1 MSSAIKLL
9 LKNLVLMIVSS
20 KFTEIV
26 ARGENGRLS
35 ASEIEGAIK
44 DYPGAITI
52 PPESA
57 YDSAYVYDVY
67 DNNTQAQ
74 KIEFDLWY
82 DDEASDL
89 TLSVDVH
96 KDEKGEFVIMID
108 DIHVL

>member
-1 MSSAIKLL
+1 MQTYGAGHLL
-9 LKNLVLMIVSS
+9 LRLFMSDQCSLKQTMRN
-20 KFTEIV
+20 K
-26 ARGENGRLS
+26 RLS